1 MSPRLLFGLAI
12 RIAGLVFLSFSLFD
26 LFYVVEVLAAIPTS
40 STRPLASVALAAV
53 FFLAISLAALFG
65 SELLVNLSYGREKP
79 GDSNSN

>member
-12 RIAGLVFLSFSLFD
+12 RIAGLVFLSYSLID
-26 LFYVVEVLAAIPTS
+26 LFYVVEVLAGFPTS
-40 STRPLASVALAAV
+40 STHPLASIALAAG
-53 FFLAISLAALFG
+53 FFFAISLAALFG